1 VIINDCLSFQAI
13 VFGGAFVSVEVRS
26 AVQAEREDRKQ
37 KRIIVTLF
45 VIGFIGLGYAAY
57 DYLTLIDRA
66 VLPQN
71 LSEVDPVIEQWKSS
85 GLVYSFDASK
95 STIVV
100 NESEWA
106 GKKRTEKIGIIT
118 QLARYCAEKNSTTTW
133 ALTVK
138 GRSTSATLGEMGQRG
153 ILVN

>member
-1 VIINDCLSFQAI
+1 L
-13 VFGGAFVSVEVRS
+13 SVEVTS
-26 AVQAEREDRKQ
+26 AIQAEKEDRKQ
-37 KRIIVTLF
+37 KRIILTLF

-57 DYLTLIDRA
+57 DYMNLIDRA
-66 VLPQN
+66 VLPQS
-71 LSEVDPVIEQWKSS
+71 LSEVDPVIEQWKAS
-85 GLVYSFDASK
+85 GLVHSFDASK

-100 NESEWA
+100 NETEWA

-118 QLARYCAEKNSTTTW
+118 QLARYCAQQNRTTTW

-138 GRSTSATLGEMGQRG
+138 GRSTSATLGEMGQSG